1 MPKISVTRCTIRPE
15 RADVSIDP
23 ENEDL
28 CQIAFW
34 ENKQDVHFV
43 LLTQDGM
50 RSLAEQIGRKLR
62 SVREQS

>member
-1 MPKISVTRCTIRPE
+1 MPKISVTRCTIRPT

-23 ENEDL
+23 ENEDH

-34 ENKQDVHFV
+34 ENTQDVHYV
-43 LLTQDGM
+43 LMTQDGM
-50 RSLAEQIGRKLR
+50 RKLASQIERKLR